1 MEIVHHLNIGIH
13 VIAGILALIT
23 GIAAVIVSKRSSRHR
38 QLGRFFMYLMIVVII
53 TGLAG
58 VVMFNRNHFLL
69 VITLLSGYNCFSGIR
84 AIRRF
89 GQPPILLDYIVPLV
103 ALSSGAYYLYYVQH
117 AGLYWAPVIIYSTL
131 GALFIVCAYD
141 LSRGLMTARM
151 RSNMVMYEHVYKM
164 FGALSAL
171 FSAFTGT
178 VLPQYKPYSQFLPS
192 MVGLTATIIIFILLA
207 TRRLSFQR
215 KTALQIN

>member
-1 MEIVHHLNIGIH
+1 MEILHHLNIGIH
-13 VIAGILALIT
+13 VIAGTLALIT
-23 GIAAVIVSKRSSRHR
+23 GVAAVIVSKRSSMHRH
-38 QLGRFFMYLMIVVII
+38 LGRVFMYLMIVVIS

-58 VVMFNRNHFLL
+58 VLIFNRNHFLL

-84 AIRRF
+84 AIRRS
-89 GQPPILLDYIVPLV
+89 GQPPAMLDYIVTVV
-103 ALSSGAYYLYYVQH
+103 ALSAGVYYLYYVQH

-131 GALFIVCAYD
+131 GTLFIVCAYD
-141 LSRGLMTARM
+141 LSRGLLTATTR
-151 RSNMVMYEHVYKM
+151 RRMVMYEHVYKM
-164 FGALSAL
+164 FSALSAL

-192 MVGLTATIIIFILLA
+192 MAGLTAIIIIFILLA